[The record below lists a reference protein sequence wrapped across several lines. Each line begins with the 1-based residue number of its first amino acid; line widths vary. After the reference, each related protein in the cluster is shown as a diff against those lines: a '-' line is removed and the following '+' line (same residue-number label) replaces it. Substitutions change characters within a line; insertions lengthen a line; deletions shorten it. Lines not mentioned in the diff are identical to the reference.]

1 MRNIFKLY
9 LRDIRNIF
17 SNYAALIVFIALC
30 ILPSLYAWFNIKASW
45 DPYSQNATSQIKIG
59 VVNKDKGTDLNGKYI
74 NIGDKVIEELK
85 DNKQMGWQFVSEEEA
100 YKNVEEGDYYAKLTI
115 PDNFSE
121 NLTSILGVD
130 IKKGE
135 IEYTVNEIINA
146 IAPKLTD
153 KGATGVQENVSKALV
168 ETVGKAIFSVANE
181 AGITLENQLPRISN
195 IYNALL
201 QVQSHFS
208 DINSVVDM
216 ADEGA
221 TKTKDLVSKVQGDIP
236 LLEET
241 IKNAED
247 LTSELENFLKTSK
260 NSLNKF
266 APSLKQDIKFVGEI
280 SRDIEKTSKG
290 LINAINA
297 NSEKIPEIIDNLL
310 VKANS
315 LSDMNKSL
323 IRALEAIN
331 KFKGTYNQ
339 VPPMYSALKKNGV
352 RLYELARKGIEVERE
367 GRPITIYD
375 IKDIEINLPYI
386 SMEVTC
392 SKGTYIRSLCYDIGE
407 ALKVGACMTE
417 LRRTETSCFHERD
430 SINIKDLTSENIHN
444 YIISIEDALK
454 SYPKLKVNEGFSKL
468 LINGV
473 RVMDRRLTNE
483 KIDNN
488 ILYRVY
494 DENDKFLGLGKRELN
509 GFKIEKLL
517 I

>member
-1 MRNIFKLY
+1 MNGVLNIFKNSGMSSFDVV
-9 LRDIRNIF
+9 R
-17 SNYAALIVFIALC
+17 IVRKVACEKKVGHTGTL
-30 ILPSLYAWFNIKASW
+30 
-45 DPYSQNATSQIKIG
+45 DPEAIG
-59 VVNKDKGTDLNGKYI
+59 VLPVCLGKATKIIDYIMNDKKSYKVKFKLGVTTTTYDLEGEILSQTDTS
-74 NIGDKVIEELK
+74 NIT
-85 DNKQMGWQFVSEEEA
+85 
-100 YKNVEEGDYYAKLTI
+100 VEET
-115 PDNFSE
+115 
-121 NLTSILGVD
+121 
-130 IKKGE
+130 
-135 IEYTVNEIINA
+135 
-146 IAPKLTD
+146 
-153 KGATGVQENVSKALV
+153 
-168 ETVGKAIFSVANE
+168 
-181 AGITLENQLPRISN
+181 
-195 IYNALL
+195 
-201 QVQSHFS
+201 
-208 DINSVVDM
+208 
-216 ADEGA
+216 
-221 TKTKDLVSKVQGDIP
+221 
-236 LLEET
+236 
-241 IKNAED
+241 
-247 LTSELENFLKTSK
+247 
-260 NSLNKF
+260 
-266 APSLKQDIKFVGEI
+266 
-280 SRDIEKTSKG
+280 
-290 LINAINA
+290 
-297 NSEKIPEIIDNLL
+297 
-310 VKANS
+310 
-315 LSDMNKSL
+315 
-323 IRALEAIN
+323 LEAIN

-454 SYPKLKVNEGFSKL
+454 FYPKLKVNEGFSKL

-473 RVMDRRLTNE
+473 RVMDKRLTNE

>member
-1 MRNIFKLY
+1 MNGVLNIFKNSGMSSFDVV
-9 LRDIRNIF
+9 R
-17 SNYAALIVFIALC
+17 IVRKVACEKKVGHTGTL
-30 ILPSLYAWFNIKASW
+30 
-45 DPYSQNATSQIKIG
+45 DPEAIG
-59 VVNKDKGTDLNGKYI
+59 VLPVCLGKATKIIDYIMNDKKSYKVKFKLGVTTTTYDLEGEI
-74 NIGDKVIEELK
+74 LSESDTSNIT
-85 DNKQMGWQFVSEEEA
+85 
-100 YKNVEEGDYYAKLTI
+100 VEET
-115 PDNFSE
+115 
-121 NLTSILGVD
+121 
-130 IKKGE
+130 
-135 IEYTVNEIINA
+135 
-146 IAPKLTD
+146 
-153 KGATGVQENVSKALV
+153 
-168 ETVGKAIFSVANE
+168 
-181 AGITLENQLPRISN
+181 
-195 IYNALL
+195 
-201 QVQSHFS
+201 
-208 DINSVVDM
+208 
-216 ADEGA
+216 
-221 TKTKDLVSKVQGDIP
+221 
-236 LLEET
+236 
-241 IKNAED
+241 
-247 LTSELENFLKTSK
+247 
-260 NSLNKF
+260 
-266 APSLKQDIKFVGEI
+266 
-280 SRDIEKTSKG
+280 
-290 LINAINA
+290 
-297 NSEKIPEIIDNLL
+297 
-310 VKANS
+310 
-315 LSDMNKSL
+315 
-323 IRALEAIN
+323 LEAIN

-407 ALKVGACMTE
+407 ALKVGACMTD

-430 SINIKDLTSENIHN
+430 SINIKDLTSDNIHN

-454 SYPKLKVNEGFSKL
+454 FYPKLKVNEGFSKL